1 MKEDPLLEH
10 APIAPGDWKSTL
22 SYGYA
27 IMVFAVV
34 VSFTW
39 SAIARIDG
47 AVSALSTV
55 AVSSNR
61 KEIQHLEG
69 GIVREILVRDGSIVN
84 KGDVLLRLDPTR
96 SMAAAETYEKQLA
109 QAQAQEARL
118 EAQRSLAK
126 QVTFPDSVMKL
137 ASDPQV
143 ASAISDN
150 RRQFDSRLATL
161 QSSLD
166 VIDAQLAQAQK
177 QIEQAA
183 ITKKTSEDQI
193 LTVKSELE
201 GVMTLYKKGF
211 VALPRVTA
219 LQRQESGLQGAIDG
233 AIVSIAQAQDK
244 VNELTAS
251 ADQLRKTY
259 VQEAAAALPDVR
271 KTIGDLTQQIIVA
284 KDSLRRVDI
293 TAPVS
298 GSVQSMKVFTIGGV
312 VRPGDVIMEIVP
324 SSDVLVLRAK
334 ILPDDIDRVRV
345 GQEVDIQLTQFREF
359 RSEIIKGTLETLSHD
374 VIEDVK
380 TGGTYYAAEVS
391 VDRSSIPPEIRDR
404 IIPGMQAVV
413 FMPTGERTVLQF
425 LVAPIFDR
433 FYSSMTE
440 R

>member
-1 MKEDPLLEH
+1 MNDDLLLEH
-10 APIAPGDWKSTL
+10 APIAPGDWKSVL

-27 IMVFAVV
+27 LLVFTLV

-39 SAIARIDG
+39 AAIAKVDG
-47 AVSALSTV
+47 AVTASSIV

-96 SMAAAETYEKQLA
+96 SLAAAETYEKQLA

-126 QVTFPDSVMKL
+126 EVTFPNSVTKL

-143 ASAISDN
+143 AAAISDN
-150 RRQFDSRLATL
+150 KRQFDSRLATL
-161 QSSLD
+161 KSSLD
-166 VIDAQLAQAQK
+166 VIEAQLGQAQK

-183 ITKKTSEDQI
+183 ITKKTSEEQMV
-193 LTVKSELE
+193 TVKSELE

-233 AIVSIAQAQDK
+233 AVVSIAQARDK
-244 VNELTAS
+244 VDELTAS
-251 ADQLRKTY
+251 ADQLRKAY
-259 VQEAAAALPDVR
+259 VQEAAVALPDVR

-284 KDSLRRVDI
+284 RDSLKRVDI

-298 GSVQSMKVFTIGGV
+298 GSVQSMTAFTVGGV

-324 SSDVLVLRAK
+324 SSDVLVLRAR
-334 ILPDDIDRVRV
+334 IDPEDIDRVRV
-345 GQEVDIQLTQFREF
+345 GQEVDIQLNQFREYK
-359 RSEIIKGTLETLSHD
+359 SEMIKGTLETLSHD
-374 VIEDVK
+374 VLQDPK
-380 TGGTYYAAEVS
+380 TGVNYYAAEVS
-391 VDRSSIPPEIRDR
+391 VDRSSIPEDIRDR
-404 IIPGMQAVV
+404 IIPGMQASI

-425 LVAPIFDR
+425 LVAPLVDR
-433 FYSSMTE
+433 FGSSMNE

>member
-34 VSFTW
+34 VTFTW

-47 AVSALSTV
+47 AVTASSIV

-126 QVTFPDSVMKL
+126 QVTFPESVMKL

>member
-10 APIAPGDWKSTL
+10 APIAPADWKSTL

-27 IMVFAVV
+27 ILVFALVV
-34 VSFTW
+34 TFTW

-47 AVSALSTV
+47 AVTAGSVV

-69 GIVREILVRDGSIVN
+69 GIVREIRVRDGSFVN
-84 KGDVLLRLDPTR
+84 KGDVLLSLDPTR
-96 SMAAAETYEKQLA
+96 SMATVETYEKQLA

-126 QVTFPDSVMKL
+126 QVTFPSSVLNL

-143 ASAISDN
+143 AAAISDN
-150 RRQFDSRLATL
+150 RRQFESRLATL
-161 QSSLD
+161 KSSLD
-166 VIDAQLAQAQK
+166 VIEAQLSQAQK
-177 QIEQAA
+177 QIEQAS

-193 LTVKSELE
+193 VTVKSELE

-211 VALPRVTA
+211 VALPRVTG

-233 AIVSIAQAQDK
+233 AVVSIAQAQDK

-251 ADQLRKTY
+251 ADQLRKAY
-259 VQEAAAALPDVR
+259 VQEAATALPDVR

-284 KDSLRRVDI
+284 KDSLKRVDI
-293 TAPVS
+293 TAPVT
-298 GSVQSMKVFTIGGV
+298 GAVQDMKVFTIGGV
-312 VRPGDVIMEIVP
+312 VRPGEVIMEIVP
-324 SSDVLVLRAK
+324 TSDVLVLRAK
-334 ILPDDIDRVRV
+334 IEPGDVDRIRV
-345 GQEVDIQLTQFREF
+345 GQDVDIQLSQFREYK
-359 RSEIIKGTLETLSHD
+359 SEIIKGKLETLSHD
-374 VIEDVK
+374 VLLDTK
-380 TGGTYYAAEVS
+380 TGTYYYAGEIS
-391 VDRSSIPPEIRDR
+391 VDRASIPEDIRDR
-404 IIPGMQAVV
+404 ILPGMPASV

-425 LVAPIFDR
+425 LVAPVVDR
-433 FYSSMTE
+433 FHASMTE

>member
-34 VSFTW
+34 VTFTW
-39 SAIARIDG
+39 SAIAKIDG
-47 AVSALSTV
+47 AVTASSIV

-69 GIVREILVRDGSIVN
+69 GIVREILVRDGSMVN

-251 ADQLRKTY
+251 ADQLRKAY

-334 ILPDDIDRVRV
+334 ILPEDIDRVRV

-359 RSEIIKGTLETLSHD
+359 KSEIIKGTLETLSHD
-374 VIEDVK
+374 VIEDPK
-380 TGGTYYAAEVS
+380 TGNTYYAAEVS
-391 VDRSSIPPEIRDR
+391 VDRSSIPTEIRDR
-404 IIPGMQAVV
+404 IIPGMQANV
-413 FMPTGERTVLQF
+413 FMRTGERTVLQF